1 MASEKNEKEESSEE
15 LEKEHFMKVVSA
27 FLHYEKFSN
36 LRIEKAKKD
45 FLSLDAKDRARLP
58 QFLENLEK
66 QKQCVAKNFEF
77 VKQIIGH
84 TGYIFENVN
93 HHADMNTNASDQNIS
108 VLFMEKV
115 VTTVKQFVRDWSD
128 EGVEEREMCYKPI
141 VDEIRSLYPAENYKP
156 SDVSILVPGAGLARL
171 MVDLAAF
178 GYTIQGNEW
187 SLFMLIASNYILNKC
202 HGVYHTTIYPF
213 VHQSCNNMSP
223 KDQLRPVQIP
233 DIDPT
238 LLPPNINFSMNA
250 GNFIEVYDER
260 NKWDCVATCFFIDT
274 ANNIMSYIETI
285 YKILKPGGYWVNLGP
300 LLYHFADVA
309 NESSIE
315 ISYKELKTLVTD
327 EFKFELLKEDML
339 KSTYIGNKKSMLETV
354 YNCIFFVARKPL

>member
-1 MASEKNEKEESSEE
+1 M
-15 LEKEHFMKVVSA
+15 
-27 FLHYEKFSN
+27 
-36 LRIEKAKKD
+36 I
-45 FLSLDAKDRARLP
+45 
-58 QFLENLEK
+58 
-66 QKQCVAKNFEF
+66 CVL
-77 VKQIIGH
+77 
-84 TGYIFENVN
+84 GYIFENVN
-93 HHADMNTNASDQNIS
+93 HHADMNTNASDEDIS

-115 VTTVKQFVRDWSD
+115 LTTVKQFVRDWSD

-141 VDEIRSLYPAENYKP
+141 VDEIRDLYPPEKYKP

-202 HGVYHTTIYPF
+202 RGAYHTTIYPF
-213 VHQSCNNMSP
+213 VHQSCNNMSSE
-223 KDQLRPVQIP
+223 DQLRPIKVP

-238 LLPPNINFSMNA
+238 MLPPNINFSMNA
-250 GNFIEVYDER
+250 GNFIEVYDEP
-260 NKWDCVATCFFIDT
+260 NQWDCVATCFFIDT
-274 ANNIMSYIETI
+274 ANNIVSYVETI
-285 YKILKPGGYWVNLGP
+285 YKILKPGGYWINLGP
-300 LLYHFADVA
+300 LLYHFADVT

-315 ISYKELKTLVTD
+315 ISYNELRTLVTN
-327 EFKFELLKEDML
+327 EFKFELLKEDRL